1 MNTHT
6 HTSRYVPA
14 PSKRGPFMGLKDN
27 LGLLNPTWP
36 YKTEKTGIKLDFDRN
51 QHSHGLGLKH
61 LVNPNWP
68 YKKNEE

>member
-1 MNTHT
+1 
-6 HTSRYVPA
+6 
-14 PSKRGPFMGLKDN
+14 MGLKDN

-68 YKKNEE
+68 YKKSEE